1 MKFIPILLIVL
12 FAACSN
18 TSNDIDNS
26 APKENSV
33 VKKDFEKGKVVDHIA
48 LSNNQNHSF
57 ALYLPL
63 QYDAT
68 KKYPALIFFDP
79 HGGGAFAIG
88 HYSNLANQYNCILI
102 GSNDSKNGL
111 DMNETYQIV
120 HELIVETKSD
130 FAVDT
135 NKITLCG
142 FSGGAKV
149 ALNAASQMNI
159 ISKVVY
165 CGAAIPI
172 QNCNHPLQ
180 MLGFA
185 GLKDMNY
192 SEIVSFSMSQFPT
205 FIKNYCVEW
214 NGKHE
219 WPDEKTFEQAFY
231 FLNNE
236 TEKLNLISLTDDK
249 IKMLEQE
256 QNTHQ
261 AYVSL
266 FQTEDMNF
274 WEKEI
279 SRLNQQKAIDKTGLS
294 ERLLGYISLVCYS
307 YANKML
313 QQNQMKD
320 AEKFLMVYKMAD
332 PINSDCDLFYAQLFA
347 KENKVTR
354 MYISL
359 KSAVSNG
366 LKDWS
371 KIENEPS
378 FAPFLQ
384 QNEMQT
390 IHSLIK

>member
-1 MKFIPILLIVL
+1 MKFIPIILIVL
-12 FAACSN
+12 LTACSN
-18 TSNDIDNS
+18 ASSDIDK
-26 APKENSV
+26 APTKENTV
-33 VKKDFEKGKVVDHIA
+33 AKKDFEKGKIVDHIA
-48 LSNNQNHSF
+48 LSNNVNHSF

-63 QYDAT
+63 QYDAA
-68 KKYPALIFFDP
+68 KKYPAMIFFDP

-102 GSNDSKNGL
+102 GSNDSKNGM
-111 DMNETYQIV
+111 DMNATFEMAN
-120 HELIVETKSD
+120 ELIGEAKNVFSI
-130 FAVDT
+130 DT
-135 NKITLCG
+135 NKIMLCG

-149 ALNAASQMNI
+149 ALNAASQMNN

-165 CGAAIPI
+165 CGAALPI

-192 SEIVSFSMSQFPT
+192 SEVVSFSMSNFPS
-205 FIKNYCVEW
+205 FVKNYCVDW

-219 WPDEKTFEQAFY
+219 WADEKTFEQAFY

-261 AYVSL
+261 AYISS

-279 SRLNQQKAIDKTGLS
+279 SRLNQQKAKDKTGLD
-294 ERLLGYISLVCYS
+294 ERLLGYISLACYS
-307 YANKML
+307 YSNQML
-313 QQNQMKD
+313 QQNQLND
-320 AEKFLMVYKMAD
+320 AEKILMIYKMAD

-347 KENKVTR
+347 KQNKPTR

-371 KIENEPS
+371 KIETEPA

-384 QNEMQT
+384 QKEMQT
-390 IHSLIK
+390 LHSSIK

>member
-1 MKFIPILLIVL
+1 M
-12 FAACSN
+12 
-18 TSNDIDNS
+18 
-26 APKENSV
+26 
-33 VKKDFEKGKVVDHIA
+33 
-48 LSNNQNHSF
+48 
-57 ALYLPL
+57 
-63 QYDAT
+63 
-68 KKYPALIFFDP
+68 
-79 HGGGAFAIG
+79 
-88 HYSNLANQYNCILI
+88 
-102 GSNDSKNGL
+102 
-111 DMNETYQIV
+111 
-120 HELIVETKSD
+120 
-130 FAVDT
+130 
-135 NKITLCG
+135 
-142 FSGGAKV
+142 
-149 ALNAASQMNI
+149 
-159 ISKVVY
+159 
-165 CGAAIPI
+165 
-172 QNCNHPLQ
+172 
-180 MLGFA
+180 
-185 GLKDMNY
+185 
-192 SEIVSFSMSQFPT
+192 
-205 FIKNYCVEW
+205 EW

-261 AYVSL
+261 AYVSS

>member
-18 TSNDIDNS
+18 ASSDMENS
-26 APKENSV
+26 TTKENRV
-33 VKKDFEKGKVVDHIA
+33 AKKDFEKGKVVDHVT
-48 LSNNQNHSF
+48 LSNNANHSF

-63 QYDAT
+63 QYDAA
-68 KKYPALIFFDP
+68 KKYPVLIFFDP

-88 HYSNLANQYNCILI
+88 HYSHLANQYNCILM
-102 GSNDSKNGL
+102 GSNDSKNGM
-111 DMNETYQIV
+111 DMNATFEIAN
-120 HELIVETKSD
+120 ELVTEAKNIFSI
-130 FAVDT
+130 DT
-135 NKITLCG
+135 NKMMLCG

-149 ALNAASQMNI
+149 ALNAASQLNNI
-159 ISKVVY
+159 TKVVY
-165 CGAAIPI
+165 CGAALPI

-192 SEIVSFSMSQFPT
+192 SEVVSFSMNNFASFV
-205 FIKNYCVEW
+205 KNYCVEW

-219 WPDEKTFEQAFY
+219 WADEKTFEQAFY
-231 FLNNE
+231 FLNGE
-236 TEKLNLISLTDDK
+236 TEKLHLISLTNDK
-249 IKMLEQE
+249 IKMLKQE

-261 AYVSL
+261 AYISS

-279 SRLNQQKAIDKTGLS
+279 SRLNQQKAKDKTGLS
-294 ERLLGYISLVCYS
+294 ERLLGYISLACYS
-307 YANKML
+307 YSNRML
-313 QQNQMKD
+313 QQNQLND
-320 AEKFLMVYKMAD
+320 AEKILLIYKMAD
-332 PINSDCDLFYAQLFA
+332 PTNSDCDLFSAQLFA
-347 KENKVTR
+347 KQNKPTR

-371 KIENEPS
+371 KIENEPT

-384 QNEMQT
+384 QQEMQNL
-390 IHSLIK
+390 HASIK